1 MIGASCST
9 PGGKSSPRFRALS
22 ALDSVIDG
30 FQFDNGRDLT
40 GYVDGTE
47 NPKGK
52 KASAAAIVRG
62 AGAGLD
68 GSSFVAV
75 QQWIHDFQRF
85 EAMSAKD
92 QDNAVGRRRSDNKEL
107 TGAPR
112 SAHVKRTA
120 QESFSP
126 EAFILRRSMP
136 WTDGAAGGLNF
147 VAFGKSFDAFEAQ
160 LKRMVG
166 AEDGITDALFKFT
179 RPVDR
184 QLFLVPAH
192 GQGTI
197 GFARLGFLVEWRF
210 EVGGYVATI
219 LPAEPLRGQAVELR
233 RVVPAEFPFDLR
245 LDACAVA
252 VNRIFR
258 VGPGGHAMGVVAG
271 PEKVILAV
279 DRRREHAGAVVL
291 VGEENIALKIFAGR
305 RWFMLRSASKV
316 LARPNQ

>member
-1 MIGASCST
+1 MSNSQ
-9 PGGKSSPRFRALS
+9 PGILAPCPKLARYLIFSLEAGSKPGRALKALVELADGDS
-22 ALDSVIDG
+22 VVVGVGQSLVRVLGGEIPGLRVFPTQFGLGLVLPSSSAALWCWLRGDDRGKLLHAGRKIIAAVSSAFALDSVIDS

-40 GYVDGTE
+40 GFVDGTE

-52 KASAAAIVRG
+52 KAAAAAIVRG

-85 EAMSAKD
+85 EAMSVKD
-92 QDNAVGRRRSDNKEL
+92 QDKAVGRRRSDNKEL

-136 WTDGAAGGLNF
+136 WTDGDAGGLNF

-166 AEDGITDALFKFT
+166 AEDGITDAIFKFT
-179 RPVDR
+179 RPVTGSY
-184 QLFLVPAH
+184 FWCPPVAN
-192 GQGTI
+192 G
-197 GFARLGFLVEWRF
+197 RL
-210 EVGGYVATI
+210 
-219 LPAEPLRGQAVELR
+219 
-233 RVVPAEFPFDLR
+233 DLR
-245 LDACAVA
+245 
-252 VNRIFR
+252 
-258 VGPGGHAMGVVAG
+258 
-271 PEKVILAV
+271 
-279 DRRREHAGAVVL
+279 
-291 VGEENIALKIFAGR
+291 ALS
-305 RWFMLRSASKV
+305 L
-316 LARPNQ
+316 

>member
-1 MIGASCST
+1 MGNSQPGILAPCPKLARYLSFSLEAGAK
-9 PGGKSSPRFRALS
+9 PGRALKALVELADGDS
-22 ALDSVIDG
+22 AVVGFGQPLVRVLGGEIPGLRVFPTQFGSGLVLPSSSAALWCWLRGDDRGKLLHSGRKIIAAVSSAYALDSVIDG

-40 GYVDGTE
+40 GFVDGTE

-179 RPVDR
+179 RPLTGSYFWCPPMAKGRLDLR
-184 QLFLVPAH
+184 A
-192 GQGTI
+192 
-197 GFARLGFLVEWRF
+197 LGF
-210 EVGGYVATI
+210 
-219 LPAEPLRGQAVELR
+219 
-233 RVVPAEFPFDLR
+233 
-245 LDACAVA
+245 
-252 VNRIFR
+252 
-258 VGPGGHAMGVVAG
+258 
-271 PEKVILAV
+271 
-279 DRRREHAGAVVL
+279 
-291 VGEENIALKIFAGR
+291 
-305 RWFMLRSASKV
+305 
-316 LARPNQ
+316 

>member
-1 MIGASCST
+1 MSNYQPGILAPCPKLARYLSFSLEAGAK
-9 PGGKSSPRFRALS
+9 PGRAIKALVALADGESVVVGFGQPLLRVLGGEIPGLRVFPTQFGSGLILPSSSAALWCWLRGDDRGKLLHSGRKIIAAVSSAF

-30 FQFDNGRDLT
+30 FQFDNGRDLS

-62 AGAGLD
+62 EGAGLD

-179 RPVDR
+179 RPVTGSYFWCPPMAKGRLDLR
-184 QLFLVPAH
+184 A
-192 GQGTI
+192 
-197 GFARLGFLVEWRF
+197 LGF
-210 EVGGYVATI
+210 
-219 LPAEPLRGQAVELR
+219 
-233 RVVPAEFPFDLR
+233 
-245 LDACAVA
+245 
-252 VNRIFR
+252 
-258 VGPGGHAMGVVAG
+258 
-271 PEKVILAV
+271 
-279 DRRREHAGAVVL
+279 
-291 VGEENIALKIFAGR
+291 
-305 RWFMLRSASKV
+305 
-316 LARPNQ
+316 